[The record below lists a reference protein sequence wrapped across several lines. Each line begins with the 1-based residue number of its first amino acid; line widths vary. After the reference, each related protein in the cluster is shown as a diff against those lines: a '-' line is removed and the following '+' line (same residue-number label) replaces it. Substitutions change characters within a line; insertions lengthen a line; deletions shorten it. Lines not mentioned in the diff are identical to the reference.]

1 VTLPGLGPAR
11 DPQHAALVKRWVVE
25 ALGPCDDRTV
35 MVTELACSEPGC
47 PPVETVI
54 ALLAPGRQDQ
64 VKIHKALAD
73 VTSADVG
80 ALLRSHANP
89 TD

>member
-1 VTLPGLGPAR
+1 
-11 DPQHAALVKRWVVE
+11 
-25 ALGPCDDRTV
+25 

-64 VKIHKALAD
+64 VKIHKGLAD
-73 VTSADVG
+73 VTSADVE
-80 ALLRSHANP
+80 ALLGSHANP